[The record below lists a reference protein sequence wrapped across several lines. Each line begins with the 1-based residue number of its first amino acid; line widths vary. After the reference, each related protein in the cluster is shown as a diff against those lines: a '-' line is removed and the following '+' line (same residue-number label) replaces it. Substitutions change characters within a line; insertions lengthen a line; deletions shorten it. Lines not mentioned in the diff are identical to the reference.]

1 MSFMTLDLPSGRAP
15 SDSLWLR
22 FRHFI
27 QEARQRKADEVIM
40 RNLHLLP
47 VDLERAGFGMN
58 SRNEH
63 TLPFRR

>member
-22 FRHFI
+22 FRRFI
-27 QEARQRKADEVIM
+27 HESRQRKADDVIM
-40 RNLHLLP
+40 QHCHLLP
-47 VDLERAGFGMN
+47 EELERAGFRVN